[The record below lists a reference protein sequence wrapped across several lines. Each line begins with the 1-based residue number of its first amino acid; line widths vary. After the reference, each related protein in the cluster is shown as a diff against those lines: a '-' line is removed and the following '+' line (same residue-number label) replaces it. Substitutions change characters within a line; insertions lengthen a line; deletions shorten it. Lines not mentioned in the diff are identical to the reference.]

1 MSEAAVQQ
9 GECPVLSNHV
19 WLWRS
24 YLQMAAGSYVVVLE
38 TLGSQHFRE
47 PSTKGWHESVSYS
60 VMSNFF
66 ATWWIVVH
74 QDTLSMKFSRQEYW
88 SALPVPFPGDPS
100 WPGFEPESFA
110 LQAGSLPS
118 ELPGKPTGW
127 HEREVKV
134 SQLCPTLCNPMDYTV
149 HGILQARILEWVAF
163 PFSREFSQPRDR
175 TQVSHNA
182 GGFFTPW
189 ATREA

>member
-1 MSEAAVQQ
+1 
-9 GECPVLSNHV
+9 
-19 WLWRS
+19 
-24 YLQMAAGSYVVVLE
+24 MAAGSYVVVLE

-88 SALPVPFPGDPS
+88 SALPFPFPGDPS

-134 SQLCPTLCNPMDYTV
+134 SQLCPTLCLRWPKYWSFSFSIIPSKEIPGLISLGMDWLDLLEVQGTLKS
-149 HGILQARILEWVAF
+149 ILQHHSSKASILQCSA
-163 PFSREFSQPRDR
+163 
-175 TQVSHNA
+175 
-182 GGFFTPW
+182 FFTVQSHIHTWPQ
-189 ATREA
+189 EKP